1 MGYKCRQIA
10 RRRGLT
16 IRGSWAI
23 VFVYDFVLDE
33 ESFLEQVT
41 DHTLAAARK
50 VIAVHINYPS
60 RAAQRG
66 RTPEQPSYFL
76 KPSSSLALSGSTV
89 ERPAGCELLGYEGE
103 IALIIGKP
111 ARRVGIEDAWNH
123 VEWVTASNDLG
134 VYDLRWADKGSNL
147 RSKGGDGFTP
157 VGPGLIAADAV
168 DPAGLRIRT
177 WHNGELVQDDTTRDL
192 LFPFARLVADLSQLL
207 TLEEGDIILTG
218 TPAGASVAKP
228 GDVLEVEVSAAAGS
242 GSTTPGGAAAGEVT
256 TGGVTTGG
264 LTEGGI
270 TTGGITTGRLVTLV
284 AEGTTPFG
292 DFGAQPRTDDL
303 QREEAYGSR
312 AAAGLPAAE
321 HVPSEEAPA
330 ADAAAPAV
338 VPVLTPELKAKL
350 ESVCTATLSSQLRK
364 RGLNNVSIDG
374 LTSTRPEKRIVGLA
388 RTLRYVPNR
397 EDLFKTHGG
406 GFNAQKKAIDSVNEG
421 EILVMEA
428 RGEKGTGTIGDIL
441 ALRAQVRGAAAIIT
455 DGGVRD
461 FSAVA
466 AMDMPTYYANPHPA
480 VLGRRHIPWDTDI
493 TIACGGTTVQ
503 PGDIIVADADGILV
517 IPPALAAEL
526 ADDSIAQE
534 REEAFITEMVQ
545 QGHSVDGL
553 YPLNAEWRARYVNWE
568 AGKANE

>member
-1 MGYKCRQIA
+1 
-10 RRRGLT
+10 
-16 IRGSWAI
+16 
-23 VFVYDFVLDE
+23 
-33 ESFLEQVT
+33 LEQVT
-41 DHTLAAARK
+41 DHILAAARK

-76 KPSSSLALSGSTV
+76 KPSSSLALGSAAAPSTV

-103 IALIIGKP
+103 IALIIGKT
-111 ARRVGIEDAWNH
+111 ARRVGLEDAWSH

-134 VYDLRWADKGSNL
+134 VYDLRYADKGSNL

-168 DPAGLRIRT
+168 DPAKLRIRT
-177 WHNGELVQDDTTRDL
+177 WHNGELVQDDTTGDL

-218 TPAGASVAKP
+218 TPAGASVATP
-228 GDVLEVEVSAAAGS
+228 GDVVEVEVSA
-242 GSTTPGGAAAGEVT
+242 GE
-256 TGGVTTGG
+256 
-264 LTEGGI
+264 LSALS
-270 TTGGITTGRLVTLV
+270 TGRLVTRV
-284 AEGTTPFG
+284 AEGTTPFA
-292 DFGAQPRTDDL
+292 DFGARPKTDDL

-312 AAAGLPAAE
+312 EAAGL
-321 HVPSEEAPA
+321 
-330 ADAAAPAV
+330 AAAQPSGM
-338 VPVLTPELKAKL
+338 PGLSPELKAKL

-374 LTSTRPEKRIVGLA
+374 LTSTRPERRIVGLA

-461 FSAVA
+461 FTAVA

-517 IPPALAAEL
+517 IPPALADEL

-534 REEAFITEMVQ
+534 REETFIAEMVQ

-553 YPLNAEWRARYVNWE
+553 YPLNAAWRTRYQEWE
-568 AGKANE
+568 AGKAND

>member
-1 MGYKCRQIA
+1 M
-10 RRRGLT
+10 
-16 IRGSWAI
+16 
-23 VFVYDFVLDE
+23 
-33 ESFLEQVT
+33 EQVT

-76 KPSSSLALSGSTV
+76 KPSSSLAVGSAEAPSTV

-111 ARRVGIEDAWNH
+111 ARRVGIEDAWSH

-134 VYDLRWADKGSNL
+134 VYDLRYADKGSNL

-168 DPAGLRIRT
+168 DPASLRIRT
-177 WHNGELVQDDTTRDL
+177 WHNGELVQDDTTEDL

-228 GDVLEVEVSAAAGS
+228 GDVVEVEVSA
-242 GSTTPGGAAAGEVT
+242 GSTTTAGGADAG
-256 TGGVTTGG
+256 
-264 LTEGGI
+264 L
-270 TTGGITTGRLVTLV
+270 TTGRLVTRV
-284 AEGTTPFG
+284 EEGTTPFA
-292 DFGAQPRTDDL
+292 DFGARPRTDDL

-312 AAAGLPAAE
+312 EAAGLPARQ
-321 HVPSEEAPA
+321 SEAPA
-330 ADAAAPAV
+330 AAV
-338 VPVLTPELKAKL
+338 RVLTPELKAKL

-374 LTSTRPEKRIVGLA
+374 LTSTRPDRRIVGLA

-534 REEAFITEMVQ
+534 REETFIAEMVQ

-553 YPLNAEWRARYVNWE
+553 YPLNAEWRAKY
-568 AGKANE
+568 

>member
-1 MGYKCRQIA
+1 M
-10 RRRGLT
+10 
-16 IRGSWAI
+16 
-23 VFVYDFVLDE
+23 
-33 ESFLEQVT
+33 EQVT
-41 DHTLAAARK
+41 DDTLAAARK

-66 RTPEQPSYFL
+66 RTPAQPSYFL
-76 KPSSSLALSGSTV
+76 KPSSSLSLTGSAV
-89 ERPAGCELLGYEGE
+89 ERPSGCELLGFEGE
-103 IALIIGKP
+103 VALIIGKP
-111 ARRVGIEDAWNH
+111 ARRVGIDDAWSH

-134 VYDLRWADKGSNL
+134 VYDLRHADKGSNL

-157 VGPGLIAADAV
+157 VGPGLIPADAV

-177 WHNGELVQDDTTRDL
+177 WHNGDLVQDDTTEDL

-228 GDVLEVEVSAAAGS
+228 GDVVEVEVATTAAGNTGPGLTS
-242 GSTTPGGAAAGEVT
+242 GRLITRVEEGST
-256 TGGVTTGG
+256 
-264 LTEGGI
+264 
-270 TTGGITTGRLVTLV
+270 
-284 AEGTTPFG
+284 PFA
-292 DFGAQPRTDDL
+292 DFGAQPKTDDL

-312 AAAGLPAAE
+312 EAAGLPAE
-321 HVPSEEAPA
+321 N
-330 ADAAAPAV
+330 AAPVSA
-338 VPVLTPELKAKL
+338 LSPELKAKL

-374 LTSTRPEKRIVGLA
+374 LTATRPDRRVVGLA

-406 GFNAQKKAIDSVNEG
+406 GFNAQKRAIDSVNEG

-466 AMDMPTYYANPHPA
+466 AMDMPTYYSNPHPA

-503 PGDIIVADADGILV
+503 PGDIIVADSDGILV
-517 IPPALAAEL
+517 IPPALAEEVANE
-526 ADDSIAQE
+526 SIIQE
-534 REEAFITEMVQ
+534 REESFIAEMVER
-545 QGHSVDGL
+545 GHSVDGL
-553 YPLNAEWRARYVNWE
+553 YPLGAAWRAKYEEWE
-568 AGKANE
+568 AGKAND

>member
-1 MGYKCRQIA
+1 MEHINE
-10 RRRGLT
+10 
-16 IRGSWAI
+16 
-23 VFVYDFVLDE
+23 D
-33 ESFLEQVT
+33 
-41 DHTLAAARK
+41 TLAAARK

-66 RTPEQPSYFL
+66 RTPAQPSYFL
-76 KPSSSLALSGSTV
+76 KPSSSLALTGNPV

-111 ARRVGIEDAWNH
+111 ARRVGMEDAWSH

-134 VYDLRWADKGSNL
+134 VYDLRYADKGSNL

-157 VGPGLIAADAV
+157 VGPALIPADAV
-168 DPAGLRIRT
+168 DPAKLRIRT
-177 WHNGELVQDDTTRDL
+177 WHNGELVQDDTTGDL

-228 GDVLEVEVSAAAGS
+228 GDVLEVEVS
-242 GSTTPGGAAAGEVT
+242 TTTAGGA
-256 TGGVTTGG
+256 GVE
-264 LTEGGI
+264 L
-270 TTGGITTGRLVTLV
+270 TTGRLSTTVE
-284 AEGTTPFG
+284 EGTTPFA
-292 DFGAQPRTDDL
+292 DFGAGPRADDL

-312 AAAGLPAAE
+312 EAAGLSTAA
-321 HVPSEEAPA
+321 SI
-330 ADAAAPAV
+330 
-338 VPVLTPELKAKL
+338 LTPELKAKL
-350 ESVCTATLSSQLRK
+350 ESVATATLSSQLRK

-374 LTSTRPEKRIVGLA
+374 LQATRPDRRVVGLA

-397 EDLFKTHGG
+397 EDLFKSHGG
-406 GFNAQKKAIDSVNEG
+406 GFNAQKRAIDSVNEG

-428 RGEKGTGTIGDIL
+428 RGEKGTGTVGDIL

-461 FSAVA
+461 YTAVA
-466 AMDMPTYYANPHPA
+466 GLEMPTYFANPHPA

-493 TIACGGTTVQ
+493 TIACGGATVQ
-503 PGDIIVADADGILV
+503 PGDIIVADSDGILV
-517 IPPALAAEL
+517 IPPAIAEDL
-526 ADDSIAQE
+526 VDDCIQQE
-534 REEAFITEMVQ
+534 KEETFIFEMVK

-553 YPLNAEWRARYVNWE
+553 YPMNAQWQARYKEWE
-568 AGKANE
+568 AGGSDV

>member
-1 MGYKCRQIA
+1 M
-10 RRRGLT
+10 
-16 IRGSWAI
+16 
-23 VFVYDFVLDE
+23 
-33 ESFLEQVT
+33 EQVT
-41 DHTLAAARK
+41 DHILAAARK

-76 KPSSSLALSGSTV
+76 KPSSSLAAGSAEAPSTV
-89 ERPAGCELLGYEGE
+89 ERPAGCELLGFEGE

-111 ARRVGIEDAWNH
+111 ARRVGLEDAWSH

-134 VYDLRWADKGSNL
+134 VYDLRYADKGSNL

-157 VGPGLIAADAV
+157 IGPALIPADTV
-168 DPAGLRIRT
+168 DPAQLRIRT
-177 WHNGELVQDDTTRDL
+177 WHNGDLVQDDTTEDL

-218 TPAGASVAKP
+218 TPAGASVARP
-228 GDVLEVEVSAAAGS
+228 GDVVEVEVST
-242 GSTTPGGAAAGEVT
+242 STTAAGGAAAGPS
-256 TGGVTTGG
+256 
-264 LTEGGI
+264 
-270 TTGGITTGRLVTLV
+270 TGRLVTKV
-284 AEGTTPFG
+284 EEGSTPFA
-292 DFGAQPRTDDL
+292 DFGARPRTDDL

-312 AAAGLPAAE
+312 AAAGLAA
-321 HVPSEEAPA
+321 VGPI
-330 ADAAAPAV
+330 
-338 VPVLTPELKAKL
+338 LTPELKAKL

-406 GFNAQKKAIDSVNEG
+406 GFNAQKRAIDSVNEG

-503 PGDIIVADADGILV
+503 PGDIIVADSDGILV
-517 IPPALAAEL
+517 IPPALADEL

-534 REEAFITEMVQ
+534 REETFITEMVE
-545 QGHSVDGL
+545 QGNSVDGL
-553 YPLNAEWRARYVNWE
+553 YPLNAEWRAKYEEWE
-568 AGKANE
+568 AGKGND

>member
-1 MGYKCRQIA
+1 M
-10 RRRGLT
+10 
-16 IRGSWAI
+16 
-23 VFVYDFVLDE
+23 
-33 ESFLEQVT
+33 EQVN
-41 DHTLAAARK
+41 DHLLAAARK

-76 KPSSSLALSGSTV
+76 KPPSSLALGSAAAPSTV

-111 ARRVGIEDAWNH
+111 ARRVGLEDAWSH

-134 VYDLRWADKGSNL
+134 VYDLRYADKGSNL

-157 VGPGLIAADAV
+157 VGPGLIPADTV
-168 DPAGLRIRT
+168 DPAKLRIRT
-177 WHNGELVQDDTTRDL
+177 WHNGELVQDDTTGDL

-218 TPAGASVAKP
+218 TPAGASVANP
-228 GDVLEVEVSAAAGS
+228 GDVVEVEVSAAG
-242 GSTTPGGAAAGEVT
+242 TED
-256 TGGVTTGG
+256 GG
-264 LTEGGI
+264 L
-270 TTGGITTGRLVTLV
+270 TTGRLVTRV
-284 AEGTTPFG
+284 EEGSTPFA
-292 DFGAQPRTDDL
+292 DFGAQPKTDDL

-312 AAAGLPAAE
+312 EAAGLSPVGHDRAPETPAL
-321 HVPSEEAPA
+321 SPA
-330 ADAAAPAV
+330 
-338 VPVLTPELKAKL
+338 LKAKL

-374 LTSTRPEKRIVGLA
+374 LTSTRPDRRIVGLA

-397 EDLFKTHGG
+397 EDLFKAHGG

-466 AMDMPTYYANPHPA
+466 AMDMPTYYSNPHPA
-480 VLGRRHIPWDTDI
+480 VLGRRHIPWDTDV

-503 PGDIIVADADGILV
+503 PGDIIVADSDGILV
-517 IPPALAAEL
+517 IPPALAEEL

-534 REEAFITEMVQ
+534 REEVFIAKMVE

-553 YPLNAEWRARYVNWE
+553 YPLNAEWRAKYEQWE
-568 AGKANE
+568 AMGSRQGQ

>member
-1 MGYKCRQIA
+1 
-10 RRRGLT
+10 
-16 IRGSWAI
+16 
-23 VFVYDFVLDE
+23 
-33 ESFLEQVT
+33 LEQVT

-50 VIAVHINYPS
+50 VIAVHLNYPS

-76 KPSSSLALSGSTV
+76 KPSSSLSLSGSSV
-89 ERPAGCELLGYEGE
+89 ERPAGCELLGFEGE
-103 IALIIGKP
+103 VALVIGKD
-111 ARRVGIEDAWNH
+111 ARRVGIEDAWSY
-123 VEWVTASNDLG
+123 VAAVTASNDLG
-134 VYDLRWADKGSNL
+134 VYDLRYADKGSNV

-157 VGPGLIAADAV
+157 VGPALIPADAV

-177 WHNGELVQDDTTRDL
+177 WHNGELVQDDTTGDL

-207 TLEEGDIILTG
+207 TLQEGDIILTG
-218 TPAGASVAKP
+218 TPAGASVARP
-228 GDVLEVEVSAAAGS
+228 GDVVEVEVS
-242 GSTTPGGAAAGEVT
+242 GGAHS
-256 TGGVTTGG
+256 
-264 LTEGGI
+264 
-270 TTGGITTGRLVTLV
+270 TGRLRTTVT
-284 AEGTTPFG
+284 EGTTPFA
-292 DFGAQPRTDDL
+292 DFGAGPRADDT

-312 AAAGLPAAE
+312 AAAGLPAGAAE
-321 HVPSEEAPA
+321 TPA
-330 ADAAAPAV
+330 LP
-338 VPVLTPELKAKL
+338 PELKAKL

-374 LTSTRPEKRIVGLA
+374 LQSTRPGKRIVGLA

-406 GFNAQKKAIDSVNEG
+406 GFNAQKRAIDTVNDG

-428 RGEKGTGTIGDIL
+428 RGEKGTGTVGDIL

-461 FSAVA
+461 LSAVA
-466 AMDMPTYYANPHPA
+466 ALDMPTYFANPHPA
-480 VLGRRHIPWDTDI
+480 VLGRRHVPWDTDI

-526 ADDSIAQE
+526 AEDSIAQE
-534 REEAFITEMVQ
+534 REEAFIAEMVA

-553 YPLNAEWRARYVNWE
+553 YPLDAAWRAKYE
-568 AGKANE
+568 AWDAEQPRD

>member
-1 MGYKCRQIA
+1 M
-10 RRRGLT
+10 
-16 IRGSWAI
+16 
-23 VFVYDFVLDE
+23 
-33 ESFLEQVT
+33 EQVT

-134 VYDLRWADKGSNL
+134 VYDLRYADKGSNL

-168 DPAGLRIRT
+168 DPSGLRIRT
-177 WHNGELVQDDTTRDL
+177 WHNGELVQDDATGDL

-228 GDVLEVEVSAAAGS
+228 GDVVEVEVSA
-242 GSTTPGGAAAGEVT
+242 GEA
-256 TGGVTTGG
+256 
-264 LTEGGI
+264 
-270 TTGGITTGRLVTLV
+270 TTGRLVTLV

-292 DFGAQPRTDDL
+292 DFGAQPKTDDL

-312 AAAGLPAAE
+312 AAAGLAAAGLPAAE
-321 HVPSEEAPA
+321 SAEEPA
-330 ADAAAPAV
+330 AV

-441 ALRAQVRGAAAIIT
+441 ALRAQVRGAAAVIT

-461 FSAVA
+461 FSTVA

-517 IPPALAAEL
+517 IPPALAEEL

-534 REEAFITEMVQ
+534 REEVFIAEMVQ

-553 YPLNAEWRARYVNWE
+553 YPLNSEWRARYENWE

>member
-1 MGYKCRQIA
+1 M
-10 RRRGLT
+10 
-16 IRGSWAI
+16 
-23 VFVYDFVLDE
+23 
-33 ESFLEQVT
+33 EQVNG
-41 DHTLAAARK
+41 DTLAAARK

-66 RTPEQPSYFL
+66 RTPAQPSYFL
-76 KPSSSLALSGSTV
+76 KPSSSLSLTGSAV
-89 ERPAGCELLGYEGE
+89 ERPADCELLGYEGE
-103 IALIIGKP
+103 IALVIGKA
-111 ARRVGIEDAWNH
+111 ARRIGIDDAWSH
-123 VEWVTASNDLG
+123 VAAVTASNDLG

-157 VGPGLIAADAV
+157 VGPALLPAEAV
-168 DPAGLRIRT
+168 DPAKLRIRT
-177 WHNGELVQDDTTRDL
+177 WHNGELVQDDTTEDL

-218 TPAGASVAKP
+218 TPAGASVAVP
-228 GDVLEVEVSAAAGS
+228 GDVLEVEVS
-242 GSTTPGGAAAGEVT
+242 TVD
-256 TGGVTTGG
+256 GG
-264 LTEGGI
+264 L
-270 TTGGITTGRLVTLV
+270 TTGRLVTTV
-284 AEGTTPFG
+284 EEGTTAFA
-292 DFGAQPRTDDL
+292 DFGAQPKADDL

-312 AAAGLPAAE
+312 EAAGLPA
-321 HVPSEEAPA
+321 VSA
-330 ADAAAPAV
+330 ASA
-338 VPVLTPELKAKL
+338 LSPELKAKL

-374 LTSTRPEKRIVGLA
+374 LQATRPDRKVVGLA

-406 GFNAQKKAIDSVNEG
+406 GFNAQKRAIDSVNEG
-421 EILVMEA
+421 EVLVMEA

-466 AMDMPTYYANPHPA
+466 AMELPTYYTNPHPA
-480 VLGRRHIPWDTDI
+480 VLARRHIPWDTDI

-517 IPPALAAEL
+517 IPPALAEEVAN
-526 ADDSIAQE
+526 DSIAQE
-534 REEAFITEMVQ
+534 REEVFIAEMVE

-553 YPLNAEWRARYVNWE
+553 YPLNSEWRTKYLEWE
-568 AGKANE
+568 ASKAND

>member
-1 MGYKCRQIA
+1 MTEGSTTPELTQDMLA
-10 RRRGLT
+10 RT
-16 IRGSWAI
+16 
-23 VFVYDFVLDE
+23 
-33 ESFLEQVT
+33 
-41 DHTLAAARK
+41 RK

-76 KPSSSLALSGSTV
+76 KPSSSLALGSAENPGTV

-103 IALIIGKP
+103 IALVIGTA
-111 ARRVGIEDAWNH
+111 ARRVSVEEAWSR

-134 VYDLRWADKGSNL
+134 VYDLRYADKGSNV

-157 VGPGLIAADAV
+157 VGPGLIAADSV
-168 DPAGLRIRT
+168 DPTKLRIRT
-177 WHNGELVQDDTTRDL
+177 WHNGELVQDDTTEDL

-207 TLEEGDIILTG
+207 TLEPGDIILTG

-228 GDVLEVEVSAAAGS
+228 GDVVEVEVTAGDFS
-242 GSTTPGGAAAGEVT
+242 S
-256 TGGVTTGG
+256 
-264 LTEGGI
+264 
-270 TTGGITTGRLVTLV
+270 GRLATAVV
-284 AEGTTPFG
+284 EGTTPFAG
-292 DFGAQPRTDDL
+292 FGARPKADDA

-312 AAAGLPAAE
+312 EAAGL
-321 HVPSEEAPA
+321 APLQT
-330 ADAAAPAV
+330 AAAF
-338 VPVLTPELKAKL
+338 VLTPELKKKL

-364 RGLNNVSIDG
+364 RGLDNVSIDG
-374 LTSTRPEKRIVGLA
+374 LQATRPDRRVVGLA

-406 GFNAQKKAIDSVNEG
+406 GFNAQKRAIDSVNDG

-428 RGEKGTGTIGDIL
+428 RGEKGTGTVGDIL

-461 FSAVA
+461 FTAVA
-466 AMDMPTYYANPHPA
+466 ELEMPTYFANAHPA

-517 IPPALAAEL
+517 IPPALAEEL

-534 REEAFITEMVQ
+534 REETFIAQMVQ
-545 QGHSVDGL
+545 EGHSVDGL
-553 YPLNAEWRARYVNWE
+553 YPLNAVWRAKYEEWGG
-568 AGKANE
+568 AHSD

>member
-1 MGYKCRQIA
+1 M
-10 RRRGLT
+10 
-16 IRGSWAI
+16 
-23 VFVYDFVLDE
+23 
-33 ESFLEQVT
+33 EQVT

-111 ARRVGIEDAWNH
+111 ARRVGIEDAWSH

-157 VGPGLIAADAV
+157 VGPGLIAADGV

-177 WHNGELVQDDTTRDL
+177 WHNGELVQDDTTGDL

-228 GDVLEVEVSAAAGS
+228 GDVVEVEVSTVVGAETTTAG
-242 GSTTPGGAAAGEVT
+242 GPT
-256 TGGVTTGG
+256 TGGPTTGG
-264 LTEGGI
+264 P
-270 TTGGITTGRLVTLV
+270 TTGGPTTGRLVTLV
-284 AEGTTPFG
+284 AEGTTAFG
-292 DFGAQPRTDDL
+292 ELGAQPRTDDL

-312 AAAGLPAAE
+312 TAAGLPAAE
-321 HVPSEEAPA
+321 HAPSAEAPA
-330 ADAAAPAV
+330 AAV
-338 VPVLTPELKAKL
+338 APVLTPELKTKL

-553 YPLNAEWRARYVNWE
+553 YPLNADWRARYVNWE

>member
-1 MGYKCRQIA
+1 M
-10 RRRGLT
+10 
-16 IRGSWAI
+16 
-23 VFVYDFVLDE
+23 
-33 ESFLEQVT
+33 EQVNE
-41 DHTLAAARK
+41 DTLASTRK

-66 RTPEQPSYFL
+66 RTPAQPSYFL
-76 KPSSSLALSGSTV
+76 KPSSSLALTGSTV

-103 IALIIGKP
+103 IALVIGKA
-111 ARRVGIEDAWNH
+111 ARRVSIEDAWSH
-123 VEWVTASNDLG
+123 VAGVTASNDLG

-157 VGPGLIAADAV
+157 VGPALIPADAV
-168 DPAGLRIRT
+168 DPAQLRIRT
-177 WHNGELVQDDTTRDL
+177 WHNGHLVQDDTTEDL

-228 GDVLEVEVSAAAGS
+228 GDVLEVEVSTS
-242 GSTTPGGAAAGEVT
+242 N
-256 TGGVTTGG
+256 
-264 LTEGGI
+264 L
-270 TTGGITTGRLVTLV
+270 TTGRLATTVV
-284 AEGTTPFG
+284 EGTTPFA
-292 DFGAQPRTDDL
+292 DFGAGPTVDDL

-312 AAAGLPAAE
+312 EAAGLAPAAE
-321 HVPSEEAPA
+321 AAVGPA
-330 ADAAAPAV
+330 
-338 VPVLTPELKAKL
+338 LSPELKAKL
-350 ESVCTATLSSQLRK
+350 ESVATATLSSQMRK

-374 LTSTRPEKRIVGLA
+374 LQATRPDRRVVGLA

-428 RGEKGTGTIGDIL
+428 RGEKGTGTVGDIL

-461 FSAVA
+461 FTAVA
-466 AMDMPTYYANPHPA
+466 GLDMPTYFANPHPA

-493 TIACGGTTVQ
+493 TIACGGATVQ

-517 IPPALAAEL
+517 IPPAIAEEL
-526 ADDSIAQE
+526 VDDCIQQE
-534 REEAFITEMVQ
+534 KEEAFIFEMVKE
-545 QGHSVDGL
+545 GNSVDGL
-553 YPLNAEWRARYVNWE
+553 YPMNAEWQNKYAEWERME
-568 AGKANE
+568 AGKADD